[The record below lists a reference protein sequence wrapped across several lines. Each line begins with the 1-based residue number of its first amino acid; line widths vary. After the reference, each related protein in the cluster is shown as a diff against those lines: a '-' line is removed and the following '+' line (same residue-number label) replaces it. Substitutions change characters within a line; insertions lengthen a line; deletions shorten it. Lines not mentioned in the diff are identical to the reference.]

1 MCEKCIFYN
10 SELTACMIQR
20 KDREKY
26 LSNEEKL
33 PCIRVNDEKY
43 ILVKNKEENFPYE
56 FKKFTKK
63 NESRTVSFTIPM
75 LQ

>member
-1 MCEKCIFYN
+1 MCGKCVFYN

-33 PCIRVNDEKY
+33 PCTIVGDEKY

-63 NESRTVSFTIPM
+63 YESSTVSFTMQIP
-75 LQ
+75 Q